1 MRFKNFE
8 VTGQLHKTMRRE
20 ACKPRA
26 QNKAKKAIERRAAAA
41 ECTRVIYQ
49 FEYDFRIYS
58 RPQAT
63 NCGSLG
69 NPYLHLKNGY
79 LR

>member
-41 ECTRVIYQ
+41 ECTRVIYTLCL
-49 FEYDFRIYS
+49 IS
-58 RPQAT
+58 
-63 NCGSLG
+63 GSILV
-69 NPYLHLKNGY
+69 PRLLIVVR
-79 LR
+79 LVIPTSI